1 MVNFPTTFYRLWK
14 KSLNAS
20 FYNIKL
26 LSVLRSKSTFL
37 LIHTTQWYSAPN
49 VMPPAWFKNVFCFK
63 VSLLGLK
70 NGFFVVSDLSH
81 TYLHTLF
88 FYTQLVIRKRLR
100 DSSVIV
106 PLYDSRYVIWLSF
119 PRKMGIPLN
128 WWIKYSVTWRK
139 YVVKFLLSIILW
151 LLIAGCT
158 KQTWVSNIRSKME
171 KCKFKDLF
179 SIHVLCHH
187 IFRHFRLCLFSVLK
201 IPKQN

>member
-1 MVNFPTTFYRLWK
+1 MIF
-14 KSLNAS
+14 SSQCNAS
-20 FYNIKL
+20 SMVQKC
-26 LSVLRSKSTFL
+26 FL
-37 LIHTTQWYSAPN
+37 LQSIIIGVKKWL
-49 VMPPAWFKNVFCFK
+49 FCRI
-63 VSLLGLK
+63 GL
-70 NGFFVVSDLSH
+70 V

-128 WWIKYSVTWRK
+128 WWNKYSVTWRK

-179 SIHVLCHH
+179 SIHVLGDH

-201 IPKQN
+201 IN

>member
-1 MVNFPTTFYRLWK
+1 MAFLCYR
-14 KSLNAS
+14 
-20 FYNIKL
+20 I
-26 LSVLRSKSTFL
+26 
-37 LIHTTQWYSAPN
+37 
-49 VMPPAWFKNVFCFK
+49 
-63 VSLLGLK
+63 
-70 NGFFVVSDLSH
+70 SH
-81 TYLHTLF
+81 M
-88 FYTQLVIRKRLR
+88 QLVIRKRLR

-106 PLYDSRYVIWLSF
+106 PIYDSRYVIWLSF

-187 IFRHFRLCLFSVLK
+187 IFRHFRLCFIRAGPYTDPFQVVHAVSNYK
-201 IPKQN
+201 KQSYKKQRWI